1 MLLAST
7 ARLPDWDLPSLRS
20 SRGCDTVRIVL
31 SFLVCTSGLFSR
43 TWSHYT
49 ALADVD
55 KAGLEFTET
64 RLSAGIKATR
74 IMPSPGAFLSCRVLL
89 DCPRIFQ
96 FLPGFMV
103 KAKRLLGK
111 AHHL

>member
-1 MLLAST
+1 MLRVST
-7 ARLPDWDLPSLRS
+7 AARLPDWDLPSLRS

-74 IMPSPGAFLSCRVLL
+74 IMPSPGVLL